1 MAETQRISFEQ
12 LNSVELDIIE
22 GIIIGIG
29 IRNNKTILNI
39 FNNQITKEARKTMAF
54 QIHSLFINDL
64 NG

>member
-39 FNNQITKEARKTMAF
+39 FNNQITKEALEPSTTEERK
-54 QIHSLFINDL
+54 S
-64 NG
+64 

>member
-39 FNNQITKEARKTMAF
+39 FNNQITKEA
-54 QIHSLFINDL
+54 
-64 NG
+64 